1 MKLVK
6 IRKVSGWKTDTLKI
20 ANFGKICIVEDHDLR
35 LLISFVMF
43 MKGDSLSFLLITF
56 GDFENVRLFFA
67 LNFFIAV
74 VEGVVGWSFD
84 SLSINYYN
92 FCIEIRM
99 IYLESFL
106 TCIIYFNINKFGF
119 IIFVFEFD
127 CL

>member
-92 FCIEIRM
+92 FYIEIRM

-106 TCIIYFNINKFGF
+106 TCIICFNINKFWF